1 MPDTFTFE
9 EASQPDTFSFEEASG
24 ASKQSDLRAQMASLR
39 AEPRAGGVAEAVTPF
54 VESVANMP
62 ANILNVARY
71 PLSKVGL
78 APEEPYQAGKPMVP
92 ELAKAPRWMFGV
104 PGIVADL
111 APGTAVGDVGTA
123 ISDVARN
130 FASGTTTP
138 ENMLALGA
146 GATTSPLA
154 QRAIS
159 STFAGTMG
167 GEVPAQVLETAS
179 TLQDPEATRLEKL
192 KSVAGTVGT
201 AAGAVAAGLH
211 AVRGESISEAAD
223 KARAAGLARAAEA
236 AEKTAA
242 EPAAQPEVTS
252 ASEIRSAEEVPEREV
267 RAPVGEAPP
276 LRQQGEPAPAGEA
289 QAQEAPVAPDLR
301 VGTPSGEP
309 STAEGFPP
317 STVEAKAPTAGGEIP
332 GPTKETPPIS
342 KGDWETPESFM
353 AKYDATYEPDV
364 AQMGFREGDMNIHE
378 MRAMI
383 AAKDVNGLETYLRE
397 LEVLE
402 PDESVEISP
411 QIKDDVGHPIFEF
424 RVVSKRAPLSPEA
437 QKPSAPAASDPEAA
451 AKPEPDAY
459 QRELYRTG
467 DKRTRERL
475 ERVYPQLKE
484 ASPAGAKTEGKA
496 PSSFMVLKG
505 PIKHGKRTVEAG
517 TTVKVVRAWKEGNLE
532 LSEIVVPGAKKS
544 VTITTDQ
551 LSEPVAPSP
560 VSPAEKPAEGTF
572 TAWHGTKAKQPFSE
586 FGTDWVFSTSS
597 RENASTYG
605 TPIQVRVTSKT
616 PIVHDAKGGRFEDV
630 PWVELQDRLREKGA
644 DSIRIDNVIDT
655 ASERKIDQVPTT
667 VWLTRNDKTKP
678 AEAPAEKPAETKAET
693 AKPTTLPAESVA
705 SDWTSATAE
714 PTELHAGLPIPK
726 ALQFANRKMSQL
738 DEATTLHSGKV
749 QKSFDEA
756 KRAQREIN
764 KAVPLERRQNAISVW
779 REAGGDVATLQS
791 WASAAKGKMFKQAA
805 IDAQTLTPE
814 EIAIANKA
822 IAAFQVLEARGN
834 RFDVL
839 NSHRDNYIP
848 HVWDVKP
855 PGHGV
860 GFGSGMLKQRFKF
873 SKARTFNNF
882 FEGDQAGFIPKTLA
896 IGKLLPAYIHE
907 MNRVIADRQLVAD
920 IVNRKGSDGRDLA
933 VPTGNV
939 TTVDDSG
946 GKAVLVK
953 PQVSRVPDTTD
964 YRQIPNQPA
973 LAKWTWEGK
982 DTEGNPVFVRADLA
996 LHPEAYRRINSIIG
1010 QSALRSWYHDPAPG
1024 LAQVPRAVLR
1034 GLDYAQSA
1042 MKREM
1047 FGLLAPFHQ
1056 VQEGTHA
1063 IGHVVNPFYN
1073 IPKIDMRRPD
1083 MMDAANHGLMLLP
1096 DRTSARV
1103 YLEGV
1108 GTQSSLTSQAIRKA
1122 GPIGRAISD
1131 VIDGYQD
1138 YLFHQYIPGLKF
1150 KTYEALLGRNMKLY
1164 ADELSAGT
1172 MTPADVKITSAE
1184 QANAAYGHLNY
1195 ALLDRNPTIQHLI
1208 QLAGLA
1214 PDFLEARTRFAG
1226 QAVKGLTSKVGH
1238 EQFKAIAI
1246 LAAAQA
1252 GAAFVLSNLLGGTY
1266 DSKHPF
1272 ELVYKGRRY
1281 SMRSVPED
1289 IYNLLKDTHQFIY
1302 SRVNPLTV
1310 KGPIQFLTGMNYRGE
1325 KVSATDTFEELLA
1338 GYIPITA
1345 RAIPAI
1351 RSLTETGRQNPVS
1364 PLQQLAGSLGLRI
1377 SRYSPI
1383 SETYKRAGDWMDS
1396 QKIDRKKGSYPVS
1409 KYQQLRYAL
1418 EDGDM
1423 IRAKAE
1429 YDALAKT
1436 MKPSKIDA
1444 GFRQS
1449 MRHPFTDSAAHDVQF
1464 AASLKGYDRQLY
1476 DQALRTRQ
1484 QILNAFSALPNYR

>member
-92 ELAKAPRWMFGV
+92 ALAKAPRWMFGV

-111 APGTAVGDVGTA
+111 APGTVVGDVGTA

-211 AVRGESISEAAD
+211 AVRGEAISEAAD

-242 EPAAQPEVTS
+242 EPAAQPEVTPD
-252 ASEIRSAEEVPEREV
+252 ASKVASPESLPEREV
-267 RAPVGEAPP
+267 RAPVGQETP

-289 QAQEAPVAPDLR
+289 QAQAQEVGTYPIRFDTKLKHLVDAEGRLVDAEHNLIQKPSPIPTAPPTTTKPATETPSETKPRRVAALTARTRFDNETEALGDDLLSWLKENKGVVSKSAAKSTKGSEWFNKNKSLWDDAPDKL
-301 VGTPSGEP
+301 S
-309 STAEGFPP
+309 
-317 STVEAKAPTAGGEIP
+317 APHHNLIYGNA
-332 GPTKETPPIS
+332 
-342 KGDWETPESFM
+342 M
-353 AKYDATYEPDV
+353 MPDV
-364 AQMGFREGDMNIHE
+364 AAEMAYRAGKLGSPDVTELWSKLKQQSSGRGAVNGMVEREGKLAEAEIKE
-378 MRAMI
+378 QRTWERAI
-383 AAKDVNGLETYLRE
+383 QKGKDKEPVLVDE
-397 LEVLE
+397 LKV
-402 PDESVEISP
+402 
-411 QIKDDVGHPIFEF
+411 
-424 RVVSKRAPLSPEA
+424 
-437 QKPSAPAASDPEAA
+437 
-451 AKPEPDAY
+451 
-459 QRELYRTG
+459 G
-467 DKRTRERL
+467 DKIVISGE
-475 ERVYPQLKE
+475 E
-484 ASPAGAKTEGKA
+484 AIVTTVNPDGSV
-496 PSSFMVLKG
+496 VLKDG
-505 PIKHGKRTVEAG
+505 RKFGVKTLGSGDRIYVE
-517 TTVKVVRAWKEGNLE
+517 
-532 LSEIVVPGAKKS
+532 
-544 VTITTDQ
+544 DY
-551 LSEPVAPSP
+551 APSP
-560 VSPAEKPAEGTF
+560 EPKTGGELFSPEETPFNLAGEKVEAPTVKPSETTTGFGGDTLSQQEMFGIQQITELKDPAKS
-572 TAWHGTKAKQPFSE
+572 ADAAQQM
-586 FGTDWVFSTSS
+586 
-597 RENASTYG
+597 YG
-605 TPIQVRVTSKT
+605 
-616 PIVHDAKGGRFEDV
+616 G
-630 PWVELQDRLREKGA
+630 
-644 DSIRIDNVIDT
+644 
-655 ASERKIDQVPTT
+655 
-667 VWLTRNDKTKP
+667 P
-678 AEAPAEKPAETKAET
+678 AEAVKRIRHQLEVMDSDPKVRKSFVKEQRDRLKEVVALLEQRSQSSTGEQGKA
-693 AKPTTLPAESVA
+693 TLPSESVA

-749 QKSFDEA
+749 QKSFDESR
-756 KRAQREIN
+756 RAQREIN
-764 KAVPLERRQNAISVW
+764 KAVPTERRQSAISVW
-779 REAGGDVATLQS
+779 REAGGDIPTLQI
-791 WASAAKGKMFKQAA
+791 WAAAAKGKMFKQAA

-860 GFGSGMLKQRFKF
+860 GFGGGMLKQRFKF

-939 TTVDDSG
+939 TTVENAG

-953 PQVSRVPDTTD
+953 PQSPRVPDTTD
-964 YRQIPNQPA
+964 YKQMPNQPA
-973 LAKWTWEGK
+973 LSKWTWEGK
-982 DTEGNPVFVRADLA
+982 DTEGKPVFVRADLA
-996 LHPEAYRRINSIIG
+996 LHPEAYRRLNSIIG
-1010 QSALRSWYHDPAPG
+1010 QSALRAWYHDPVPG
-1024 LAQVPRAVLR
+1024 LAQVPRAVIR

-1108 GTQSSLTSQAIRKA
+1108 GTQSSLTSQTIRKA

-1195 ALLDRNPTIQHLI
+1195 ALLDRNPTIQHII
-1208 QLAGLA
+1208 QLAALA
-1214 PDFLEARTRFAG
+1214 PDFLEARTRFSG